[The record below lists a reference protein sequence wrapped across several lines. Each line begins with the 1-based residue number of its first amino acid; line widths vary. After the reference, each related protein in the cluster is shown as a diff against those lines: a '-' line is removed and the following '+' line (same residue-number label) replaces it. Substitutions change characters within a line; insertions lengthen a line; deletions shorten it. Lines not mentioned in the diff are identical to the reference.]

1 VVSYRSVVCMG
12 AAVVLASV
20 AATSAAATLI
30 PSQGIDG
37 IKLQMTEAQ
46 VRAQLGAPATI
57 TQSRGALGNPVTRLH
72 YPRLDVDLQR
82 LSGSRVVTR
91 VLTTHP
97 GEETASGI
105 GVGSSLAAV
114 KRLSGSHCWWEAA
127 AHYCRIGSRAK
138 PASRLTMFWIDAKQR
153 VTLVSVSLVVNS

>member
-1 VVSYRSVVCMG
+1 MG

-30 PSQGIDG
+30 PSQGMDG

-57 TQSRGALGNPVTRLH
+57 TRSRGALGNPVTRLH

-82 LSGSRVVTR
+82 LSGSLVVTR

-114 KRLSGSHCWWEAA
+114 KRLSGAHCWWEAA